1 MTIAEYDAYI
11 SSVISIEERIIDDDK
26 YPVVRDN
33 KIKICCKYTLE
44 LTKIFIN
51 YLKMNVSNEKKTD

>member
-1 MTIAEYDAYI
+1 MTVAELDMYLT
-11 SSVISIEERIIDDDK
+11 SVNEIEERIIDDDK

-44 LTKIFIN
+44 ITKLFII
-51 YLKMNVSNEKKTD
+51 

>member
-1 MTIAEYDAYI
+1 MTIADYDA
-11 SSVISIEERIIDDDK
+11 SKTSVNEIEERTIDDDK

-44 LTKIFIN
+44 LTKTKAE
-51 YLKMNVSNEKKTD
+51 YQQ